1 MITTLDQST
10 RFVLAEGSPLVAN
23 LAALWAAD
31 PALAAE
37 LEERLDT
44 EPYQTVA
51 AKSGDA
57 TVALAAGGGQIFLH
71 SRHRP
76 VDEAKRLIDSID
88 LNDKTLIAVHGFG
101 LGYHVEEVF
110 ARASPEA
117 IFLIFEPDLKLL
129 HTAFGARDF
138 SELIRSRRFF
148 FITRADRSALMLKV
162 QGNQALACVGVASVN
177 HAPSIQ
183 LHGEFHRMMAG
194 MLEDVLAYCRTS
206 INTLVL
212 NGRRTCENI
221 AANIPWYIR
230 CAGINDLKGRHEG
243 RAAIIVSAGPSLR
256 KNLHLLKEAKGKAVI
271 IAVQTTLQPLL
282 DVGVEPDYVTSLDY
296 HDICTRFFEKLP
308 GKLTTTLIAE
318 PKASAR
324 VFGLFPGPIR
334 ILGSDFADKLLAPMD
349 MKKDRLRA
357 GATVAHLAFYLAE
370 YLGCDRIV
378 FVGQD
383 LGFSDGL
390 AYTPGTSY
398 EDVWRPELG
407 RFCTMEMKQWEHI
420 ARERPILRKIPDV
433 AGRAMYTEQR
443 LFSYLQQFERDFAT
457 SRAKV
462 IDASEGGALKRGAQV
477 QTLAEVLEKLSGTAG
492 PRNMPALTA
501 GPTIPTVGPAVPDN
515 SAAVLL
521 LQTRLKESHEIE
533 KIARETLPLLEE
545 VATCLEDQP
554 RVNRLIAQI
563 DALRAKMLQLN
574 DCYELIT
581 SLRQQSELDRF
592 RHDRQ
597 LAAARLTGT
606 DRQRAQLHRDI
617 ANVQSLLAS
626 SETFALLVKGTIRK
640 LMDDE

>member
-1 MITTLDQST
+1 MISTLDQST

-23 LAALWAAD
+23 LGALWAAD

-138 SELIRSRRFF
+138 SELIRSRRALFV
-148 FITRADRSALMLKV
+148 TRADRSGLMLKV

-183 LHGEFHRMMAG
+183 LQGEFHKMMAG

-230 CAGINDLKGRHEG
+230 CAGINALKGRHEG
-243 RAAIIVSAGPSLR
+243 KPAIIVSAGPSLR
-256 KNLHLLKEAKGKAVI
+256 KNLHLLKEAKEKAVI

-308 GKLTTTLIAE
+308 EKLATTLIAE

-334 ILGSDFADKLLAPMD
+334 ILGNDFADKLLAPMD
-349 MKKDRLRA
+349 VKKDRLRA
-357 GATVAHLAFYLAE
+357 GATVAHLAFYVAE
-370 YLGCDRIV
+370 YLGCDPII

-443 LFSYLQQFERDFAT
+443 LFSYLQQFERDFAS

-462 IDASEGGALKRGAQV
+462 IDASEGGAMKRGAEV
-477 QTLAEVLEKLSGTAG
+477 KSLAEVLEKLSGA
-492 PRNMPALTA
+492 A
-501 GPTIPTVGPAVPDN
+501 GPTNTSVVPAAADN
-515 SAAVLL
+515 SAAVLS
-521 LQTRLKESHEIE
+521 LQTRLNESHEIE
-533 KIARETLPLLEE
+533 KVAGETLPLLEE

-617 ANVQSLLAS
+617 ANVQSLLAA
-626 SETFALLVKGTIRK
+626 SETFAVLVKGTIRK
-640 LMDDE
+640 LTGEM